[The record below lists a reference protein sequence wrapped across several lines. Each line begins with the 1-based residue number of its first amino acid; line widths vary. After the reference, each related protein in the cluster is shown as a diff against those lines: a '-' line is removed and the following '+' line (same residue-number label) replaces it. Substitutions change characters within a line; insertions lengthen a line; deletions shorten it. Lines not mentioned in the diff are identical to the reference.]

1 MANKD
6 KHMKSLDYVVY
17 FLIKRNYFNII
28 RYVIFNIS
36 IINYRYIFYL
46 LYTSIVV
53 VALLSLST

>member
-28 RYVIFNIS
+28 RYVIFNIP
-36 IINYRYIFYL
+36 ITNIGIFFIYFIL
-46 LYTSIVV
+46 Q
-53 VALLSLST
+53 

>member
-53 VALLSLST
+53 VALLSLNT